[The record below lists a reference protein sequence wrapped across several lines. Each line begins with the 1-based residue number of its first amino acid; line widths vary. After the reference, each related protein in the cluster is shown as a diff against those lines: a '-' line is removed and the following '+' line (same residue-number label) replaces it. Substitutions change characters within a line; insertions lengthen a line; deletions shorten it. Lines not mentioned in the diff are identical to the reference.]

1 MASKMVGSKVI
12 LCTDGCANEG
22 LGSIETG
29 DYSAASDF
37 YLRLGETASAK
48 GFVIFI
54 CLLQISHC
62 MTTSFYRGNF
72 AVTRCESVSPHV
84 STDPRAIVL
93 TDDDPPTDLS
103 FGKFQIAILSQQPVI

>member
-48 GFVIFI
+48 GFVILLFI

-62 MTTSFYRGNF
+62 TT
-72 AVTRCESVSPHV
+72 
-84 STDPRAIVL
+84 VL
-93 TDDDPPTDLS
+93 VFTAETL
-103 FGKFQIAILSQQPVI
+103 LSQDASP